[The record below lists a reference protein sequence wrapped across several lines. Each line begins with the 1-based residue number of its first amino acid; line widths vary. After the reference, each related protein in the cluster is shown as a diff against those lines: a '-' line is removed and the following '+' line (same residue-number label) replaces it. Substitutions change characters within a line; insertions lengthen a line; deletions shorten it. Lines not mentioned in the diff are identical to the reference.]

1 MKYWDSRFWE
11 IARLYIQTTRV
22 EGRYKQAINEYIE
35 VQETNQQINEHNWTE
50 DSAEEQLLLQESD
63 EENDEVLLRMAD
75 QTDVHQ
81 LLQAL
86 VDRPSLQMKPR
97 EFTENE
103 GKQIIS
109 QLRKFERIA
118 RKNAQNGE
126 NQIQAIPFYLDK
138 SLEFY
143 NDFPA
148 KTMDNQELAKE
159 VLRRQYQSED
169 QQQRLRPELYALTQ
183 KDTLTQFV
191 NQLENF
197 ASSQTSTQKQRS
209 TILFMT

>member
-1 MKYWDSRFWE
+1 MKYWDSRSWE

-86 VDRPSLQMKPR
+86 VLQQPDD
-97 EFTENE
+97 FNT
-103 GKQIIS
+103 
-109 QLRKFERIA
+109 A
-118 RKNAQNGE
+118 AQYGN
-126 NQIQAIPFYLDK
+126 
-138 SLEFY
+138 
-143 NDFPA
+143 
-148 KTMDNQELAKE
+148 
-159 VLRRQYQSED
+159 
-169 QQQRLRPELYALTQ
+169 
-183 KDTLTQFV
+183 
-191 NQLENF
+191 
-197 ASSQTSTQKQRS
+197 
-209 TILFMT
+209 

>member
-1 MKYWDSRFWE
+1 MKYWDSRSWE

-126 NQIQAIPFYLDK
+126 NQIQAIPFHLDK

-159 VLRRQYQSED
+159 VLRRQYRSED